1 MPADLIQTVRGLI
14 EPQQLGVT
22 IAHEHL
28 FIDLRCLFD
37 EASDPRS
44 RSIADQPVHAVP
56 RNELVYRPYR
66 SRDNLLLDDEA
77 TAAEE
82 LLAFRQA
89 GGRSVVD
96 LTVDGIAPDPERLQR
111 LSRQT
116 GVQIIA
122 GAGVY
127 IARAHP
133 AWVHHEPIEAIAE
146 RFIHAARDGIAGTNV
161 KAGVFG
167 ELGTSSP
174 IEPDEVK
181 VLRAA
186 ARAQHA
192 TGLSIN
198 VHCALWARE
207 GLRALDILAEE
218 DVDLRKVALS
228 HMDELLDIDYHC
240 ALAQR
245 GAWLSFDTWGSSFD
259 FGDHREPTDA
269 ERLEHLL
276 RMIDAG
282 FGGQILLSH
291 DACTKLNLRRYGGNG
306 LSHLLTD
313 VMPRLQRAGATAT
326 MIDELLVANPRRY
339 LSGEISP
346 PCGGPTNQAAR

>member
-1 MPADLIQTVRGLI
+1 MPSGQIQTVTGPI

-37 EASDPRS
+37 DASDPRS
-44 RSIADQPVHAVP
+44 RSIAEQPVHAVP
-56 RNELVYRPYR
+56 RDELAYRPYR
-66 SRDNLLLDDEA
+66 SRDNLLLDDPA

-82 LLAFRQA
+82 LLAFREA

-96 LTVDGIAPDPERLQR
+96 LTVEGIAPEPERLER
-111 LSRQT
+111 LSAET
-116 GVQIIA
+116 GVQIVA

-133 AWVHHEPIEAIAE
+133 EWVHREPIDAIAD
-146 RFIHAARDGIAGTNV
+146 RFIQAARDGIGGTSV
-161 KAGVFG
+161 KAGVLG

-174 IEPDEVK
+174 IEPDEIK
-181 VLRAA
+181 ILRAA

-207 GLRALDILAEE
+207 GLQVLDILAEE
-218 DVDLRKVALS
+218 DVDLHQVALS
-228 HMDELLDIDYHC
+228 HMDELLDYDYHC
-240 ALAQR
+240 ALAER

-259 FGDHREPTDA
+259 FGEHREPTDTQ
-269 ERLEHLL
+269 RLEHLL
-276 RMIDAG
+276 RMIPAG

-313 VMPRLQRAGATAT
+313 VIPRLERAGVTAT
-326 MIDELLVANPRRY
+326 MIDDLLVANPRRY

-346 PCGGPTNQAAR
+346 PCGGRTNQAAH